1 MNELQKS
8 MYREKS
14 SILVIE
20 DNEMNREVLTEI
32 LSSEYDV
39 ISAENGREGLEI
51 LKKQG
56 QYISAIMLDIEM
68 PIMNGYE
75 FLRYVSKDSVF
86 CKIPV
91 IVTTVLDGV
100 GEEEKCLEL
109 GATDFIAKPYNAK
122 LILMRVGNII
132 RLRECD
138 LIISE
143 LEIDALTGF
152 KNRKAYYEDMQTI
165 EKDPVRS
172 ANPIGVIFAD
182 INGLKNTNDRA
193 GHEAGDKLI
202 AGIAKAIKEVFSG
215 ADIYRIGGD
224 EFVILT
230 VEENEKAFLDKI
242 IQLKTKWKEK
252 QSAAIGSV
260 WLEHAKDLEQNV
272 ALADKEMYRDKSRYY
287 KKIMHDRRG
296 GGRVG
301 TKDFFKQMETISEYL
316 PGGFFVYQADGE
328 EELIFFNNE
337 VLKLYGCNTEEEFKE
352 LTGNSFR
359 GMVHPEDLTIVENN
373 ISAQIKKDQDLDYV
387 EYRIICKDG
396 TVKHVSDCGRFVHTE
411 LYGDVYY
418 VFVNDITRYKK

>member
-8 MYREKS
+8 MDREKS
-14 SILVIE
+14 SILIIE

-152 KNRKAYYEDMQTI
+152 KNRKAYYEDMQAI

-215 ADIYRIGGD
+215 ADIY
-224 EFVILT
+224 
-230 VEENEKAFLDKI
+230 
-242 IQLKTKWKEK
+242 
-252 QSAAIGSV
+252 
-260 WLEHAKDLEQNV
+260 
-272 ALADKEMYRDKSRYY
+272 
-287 KKIMHDRRG
+287 
-296 GGRVG
+296 
-301 TKDFFKQMETISEYL
+301 
-316 PGGFFVYQADGE
+316 
-328 EELIFFNNE
+328 
-337 VLKLYGCNTEEEFKE
+337 
-352 LTGNSFR
+352 
-359 GMVHPEDLTIVENN
+359 
-373 ISAQIKKDQDLDYV
+373 
-387 EYRIICKDG
+387 
-396 TVKHVSDCGRFVHTE
+396 
-411 LYGDVYY
+411 
-418 VFVNDITRYKK
+418 